1 MTCEN
6 NNHALGMYLG
16 GQGECGS
23 ILRSAVVDKNPP
35 YIRSDQTLGQAVE
48 GSLDHAFRFCPDC
61 GQVNEIFSGL
71 FG

>member
-6 NNHALGMYLG
+6 NNHALGLDSPCM
-16 GQGECGS
+16 GE
-23 ILRSAVVDKNPP
+23 SATIIRLAHVEKNPP
-35 YIRSDQTLGQAVE
+35 YIRSNETLGQAVE
-48 GSLDHAFRFCPDC
+48 GNLTHAFRFCPDC